1 VAENERARRS
11 GWLWLWILIFAAA
24 ILLLIL
30 WAWPAREP
38 AGLEPGERNATQVAL
53 WSGRPAEAGR
63 PLAHTLAPSS
73 TALSA
78 SRVDRL

>member
-30 WAWPAREP
+30 WAWPAGEP
-38 AGLEPGERNATQVAL
+38 AGLEPGEQNATQVAL
-53 WSGRPAEAGR
+53 WSGGAGEERRP
-63 PLAHTLAPSS
+63 PLHTLAPSS

>member
-1 VAENERARRS
+1 VAEKERARRS

-38 AGLEPGERNATQVAL
+38 AGLEPGERNGTQVVLGA
-53 WSGRPAEAGR
+53 GRLAEAGH
-63 PLAHTLAPSS
+63 PAAHTLTPSS